1 MTGQHPAA
9 AEVRRVLR
17 DNGHAVPDR
26 GKLSDDSYELYDDII
41 AGSAGVTDDDFG
53 PDDDVSRET
62 GSQPVEPEQTPRA
75 VKPEPIR
82 SRARRRLFGT
92 GRTAGRRK
100 PRGSSKGKGGAV
112 RDRLPVAPLLER
124 AWMEIAHMARAMP
137 PVQRIMA
144 CQAPMAGVIL
154 EDAAR
159 DTVTDRIFLQPVA
172 RQEERLEAVNAMVG
186 SVAWTAM
193 IYRFGSVELEQ
204 ARDAKGRDLVDPT
217 GAPVLRPVIDPATGK
232 PAYDDRTRIMIGGL
246 RLSLMSMFKI
256 SQRNAEEIQAKAEE
270 LNELSDQ
277 ADKLIAWIL
286 APPDPAK
293 RFADVQREARD
304 VTTSFFYRG
313 PGSDVS
319 RETGPEPAPSP
330 VPAVGAVVAVPEP
343 GVPHPDPRT
352 MQFIPPDPRV
362 ASQVVPRP
370 PVPPGFT

>member
-17 DNGHAVPDR
+17 DNGHAVSDR
-26 GKLSDDSYELYDDII
+26 GKLSDDAYELYEDIM
-41 AGSAGVTDDDFG
+41 AGTAGVTDDDFG
-53 PDDDVSRET
+53 PDPDVSRET
-62 GSQPVEPEQTPRA
+62 GPEPVEPERTPGRI
-75 VKPEPIR
+75 KTEPIR

-92 GRTAGRRK
+92 GRTKSRK
-100 PRGSSKGKGGAV
+100 SRGRGSGKGGAV

-159 DTVTDRIFLQPVA
+159 DTVTDRIFLQPLA
-172 RQEERLEAVNAMVG
+172 RQEERLEAVNAMLG
-186 SVAWTAM
+186 SVMWTAA
-193 IYRFGSVELEQ
+193 IYKFGAVELEQ
-204 ARDAKGRDLVDPT
+204 ARDEKGRDLVDAT
-217 GAPVLRPVIDPATGK
+217 GAPILRPVTDPATGK

-277 ADKLIAWIL
+277 ADTLIGWIL

-313 PGSDVS
+313 PGADVS

-330 VPAVGAVVAVPEP
+330 VPAVGAVVAIPEP

-370 PVPPGFT
+370 PVPHGFT

>member
-1 MTGQHPAA
+1 MTGQHPDA

-17 DNGHAVPDR
+17 DNGHPVPGR
-26 GKLSDDSYELYDDII
+26 GKLSNDSYELYEDIM

-53 PDDDVSRET
+53 PDGDVSRET
-62 GSQPVEPEQTPRA
+62 GPAVEPERTPGRI
-75 VKPEPIR
+75 KPEPIGD
-82 SRARRRLFGT
+82 RARRRLFGT
-92 GRTAGRRK
+92 GRTGKRK
-100 PRGSSKGKGGAV
+100 TRSRGSKGGAV

-172 RQEERLEAVNAMVG
+172 RQEERLEAVNAMLG
-186 SVAWTAM
+186 SVMWTAA
-193 IYRFGSVELEQ
+193 IYKFGAVELEQ
-204 ARDAKGRDLVDPT
+204 ARDEKGRDLVDKT
-217 GAPVLRPVIDPATGK
+217 GAPILRPVTDPATGK

-313 PGSDVS
+313 PGADVS

-352 MQFIPPDPRV
+352 MQFVPPDPRV

-370 PVPPGFT
+370 PY